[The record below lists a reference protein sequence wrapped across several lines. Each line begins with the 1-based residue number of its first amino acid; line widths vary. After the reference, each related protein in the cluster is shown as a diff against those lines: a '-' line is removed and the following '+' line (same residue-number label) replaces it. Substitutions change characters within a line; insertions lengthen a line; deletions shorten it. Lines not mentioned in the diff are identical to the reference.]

1 MCPAARLWLTRC
13 RRSGDWPASED
24 EWLPGTDLQARS
36 EPSNPSAAH
45 NSKKFAIGEPRQGET
60 WREELLAPEAYTWPL
75 RHQYPGR
82 PYSMS
87 AIRLRLRGPGG
98 GAVLNGATS
107 AWTLAALKEAIEREM
122 GVPAAQQRLLA
133 GFPPK
138 VVAAEGEGEG
148 LAALGIGDGGTLVVE
163 DSGPPA
169 AAPAPSPALAPAV
182 AADPG
187 SSEALAQLCSMGF
200 DAAAGRAALEASGGD
215 AQAAVQMLLGGG
227 SPPPPAPGPGG
238 AGAGAGAGGG
248 AGGVVVGGGSLQRR
262 AVPADNSCLFNALA
276 YVWQAKPQPP
286 LAQCRAEESFT
297 STAGPRLSYWKNRLP
312 ARATARSRPRRGCAG
327 SWPTRSW
334 PRRTRTA
341 RWCWASPRGSTPS
354 GSWIRSIGAARSS

>member
-1 MCPAARLWLTRC
+1 
-13 RRSGDWPASED
+13 
-24 EWLPGTDLQARS
+24 
-36 EPSNPSAAH
+36 
-45 NSKKFAIGEPRQGET
+45 
-60 WREELLAPEAYTWPL
+60 
-75 RHQYPGR
+75 
-82 PYSMS
+82 MS

-148 LAALGIGDGGTLVVE
+148 LAALGIGDGDTLVVE

-182 AADPG
+182 AAEPG

-341 RWCWASPRGSTPS
+341 RWCWASRRGSTPS